1 MKNVKVTAEVNKQA
15 LSVEEMENVGGGF
28 LLNAIAGIFTVGLGA
43 LYGFADMVS
52 VGLFGMP
59 DLSQYQSRR

>member
-1 MKNVKVTAEVNKQA
+1 MKDVQVNKQA
-15 LSVEEMENVGGGF
+15 LSVEEMDNVGGGF
-28 LLNAIAGIFTVGLGA
+28 LLNAIAGVFTVGLGA